1 MGLIGIGIDFFY
13 DSIIIAMLVSCLVDK
28 KAYWIALVAGTVA
41 LLSYHL
47 PFGSGTILASIFGI
61 ITDIIFN
68 LLLCY

>member
-1 MGLIGIGIDFFY
+1 
-13 DSIIIAMLVSCLVDK
+13 MLASCLVDK

-41 LLSYHL
+41 LLSYQL